1 MAGFPWKPITT
12 EAALGVNTG
21 AASNVGSSRYV
32 RLFNTAAVGTE
43 HLITLEQSGGTD
55 IGTFT
60 LDGQQE
66 AIIQKDPSDQ
76 LFAANAAIMAVGVAI
91 NSN

>member
-21 AASNVGSSRYV
+21 AASNVSSSRYV

-43 HLITLEQSGGTD
+43 HLVTLEESGGTD

-66 AIIQKDPSDQ
+66 AIIQKDPSDK
-76 LFAANAAIMAVGVAI
+76 LFAANAAVMACGVSI

>member
-1 MAGFPWKPITT
+1 MSFPWKPITT
-12 EAALGVNTG
+12 EAALGTSTG
-21 AASNVGSSRYV
+21 AASNVGKSRYV

-43 HLITLEQSGGTD
+43 YLVTLEESGGTD

-60 LDGQQE
+60 LDGQKE

-76 LFAANAAIMAVGVAI
+76 LFAANAAVMAVGIAI

>member
-1 MAGFPWKPITT
+1 MSKPIFILKGT
-12 EAALGVNTG
+12 EAAAPTG
-21 AASNVGSSRYV
+21 SGTASTVGSARIV
-32 RLFNTAAVGTE
+32 RCINTCTTTE
-43 HLITLEQSGGTD
+43 YLVTLEESGGTD

-76 LFAANAAIMAVGVAI
+76 LFAANAAVMAVGVAI

>member
-1 MAGFPWKPITT
+1 M
-12 EAALGVNTG
+12 
-21 AASNVGSSRYV
+21 

-43 HLITLEQSGGTD
+43 YLVTLEESGGTD

-66 AIIQKDPSDQ
+66 VIIQKDPSDQ
-76 LFAANAAIMAVGVAI
+76 IFAANAAIMGVGVAI

>member
-1 MAGFPWKPITT
+1 MTVFKPLST
-12 EAALGVNTG
+12 EANLGTCTG
-21 AASNVGSSRYV
+21 AAANVSRATSV

-43 HLITLEQSGGTD
+43 YLVTLEEAGGTD

-66 AIIQKDPSDQ
+66 AFIILSIPTLKYHKRC
-76 LFAANAAIMAVGVAI
+76 F
-91 NSN
+91 

>member
-1 MAGFPWKPITT
+1 MPVWTPRTT
-12 EAALGVNTG
+12 EAACGVNTG
-21 AASNVGSSRYV
+21 AASNFGSSRYV
-32 RLFNTAAVGTE
+32 RLFSTAAVGTE
-43 HLITLEQSGGTD
+43 HLVTLEESDGTD

-66 AIIQKDPSDQ
+66 AIIKKDPSNQ
-76 LFAANAAIMAVGVAI
+76 IFAANAAVMGVGVTI

>member
-1 MAGFPWKPITT
+1 MSFPWKPITT
-12 EAALGVNTG
+12 EAALGTSTG
-21 AASNVGSSRYV
+21 AASNVGKSRYV
-32 RLFNTAAVGTE
+32 RLWNKAGVGTE
-43 HLITLEQSGGTD
+43 YLVTLEESGGTD

-76 LFAANAAIMAVGVAI
+76 LFAANANVMAVGIAI

>member
-1 MAGFPWKPITT
+1 MPVWTPRTT
-12 EAALGVNTG
+12 EAACGVNTG
-21 AASNVGSSRYV
+21 AASNFGLSRYV

-43 HLITLEQSGGTD
+43 HLVTLEESGGTD

-66 AIIQKDPSDQ
+66 AIIKKEPSDQ
-76 LFAANAAIMAVGVAI
+76 IFAANAAIMGVGVAI
-91 NSN
+91 N